1 MGVFLTLPGGSRTIA
16 LEPIEYVRFMR
27 ANRTAGLLAGVLVV
41 GIAGSVCAQSLAD
54 VAKKEEERRKQTSPG
69 KVYTNKDLGAVPPS
83 SVPPSAAPSG
93 DAKDAK
99 DAKDEKDTK
108 DKDAKG
114 TKDDKAAS
122 KDDKGTGEPKNQK
135 YWSERRK
142 GLQDTLDRDSTYIDA
157 LQSRINGLTTEFVNR
172 DDPAQR
178 TNIER
183 ERQKAIAELAR
194 LKKQIEDDKKA
205 IADLEEEARRA
216 GVPPG
221 WLR

>member
-1 MGVFLTLPGGSRTIA
+1 
-16 LEPIEYVRFMR
+16 MR

-41 GIAGSVCAQSLAD
+41 GFAGTVCAQSLGD
-54 VAKKEEERRKQTSPG
+54 VAKKEEERRKQTPAG
-69 KVYTNKDLGAVPPS
+69 KVYTNKDLGSVPPS
-83 SVPPSAAPSG
+83 SAPPPPMSG
-93 DAKDAK
+93 DVKDAK
-99 DAKDEKDTK
+99 DSKDGKDAAKDG
-108 DKDAKG
+108 KDAAKDDKG
-114 TKDDKAAS
+114 AAKDDKA
-122 KDDKGTGEPKNQK
+122 KGETHDQK

-142 GLQDTLDRDSTYIDA
+142 GLQLALDRDSTYIDA

-178 TNIER
+178 NRIDG